1 MKLVVGL
8 GNPGEEYART
18 RHNVGFVVAERLAAH
33 ARARF
38 TAQKF
43 AAELAEA
50 RLGRERV
57 WIMKP
62 QTYMNVSGEAV
73 GAALRFWKL
82 DLGDLVVVHDDLEL
96 EPFRVQLKVGGGHGG
111 HNGIKS
117 VNAHV
122 GGPDYARV
130 RLGVG
135 RPPPFM
141 DPADYVLGKF
151 AKADEAEL
159 EASLEKATE
168 ATRLA
173 VELGVEKAMNRVN
186 RRARKEDESKRAEGH
201 AGACPEASGASGGA
215 EPHPAAPAKRKS

>member
-1 MKLVVGL
+1 LKLVVGL

-18 RHNVGFVVAERLAAH
+18 RHNVGFLVADRLALL

-50 RLGRERV
+50 RLGPERV

-62 QTYMNVSGEAV
+62 QTYMNSSGEAV

-82 DLGDLVVVHDDLEL
+82 DLDDLVVVHDELEL
-96 EPFRVQLKVGGGHGG
+96 DPYRVQLKVGGGHSG
-111 HNGIKS
+111 HNGVKS

-130 RLGVG
+130 RIGVG
-135 RPPPFM
+135 RPPAAM
-141 DPADYVLGKF
+141 DPTDYVLGRF
-151 AKADEAEL
+151 PKADEAEL
-159 EASLEKATE
+159 DACLERASEAA
-168 ATRLA
+168 RLA
-173 VELGVEKAMNRVN
+173 VELGAAKAMNQVN
-186 RRARKEDESKRAEGH
+186 RRARAAGESSDG
-201 AGACPEASGASGGA
+201 
-215 EPHPAAPAKRKS
+215 